1 MIGSNLKAM
10 VIKRFQQS
18 LRDALNLWKLGKANK
33 EMVMQ
38 SDMIMEMQEE
48 GSSVAAEIESLG
60 K

>member
-18 LRDALNLWKLGKANK
+18 LRDAFNLWKLGKNNK
-33 EMVMQ
+33 EIVMQ
-38 SDMIMEMQEE
+38 SGMIMEMQEE
-48 GSSVAAEIESLG
+48 GSSMAAEVESLG